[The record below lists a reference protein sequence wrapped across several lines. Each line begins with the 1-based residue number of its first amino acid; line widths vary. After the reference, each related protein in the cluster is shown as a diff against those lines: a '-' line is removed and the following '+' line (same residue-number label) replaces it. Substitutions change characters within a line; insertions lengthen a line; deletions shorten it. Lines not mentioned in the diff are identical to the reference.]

1 MLSKIFNAFTRFQT
15 KMALIPL
22 EAELNAAKGGFSI
35 ATGAHG
41 GAMIRIDDKT
51 AQAIIARAEKD
62 IEALKLK
69 L

>member
-1 MLSKIFNAFTRFQT
+1 MLAKIFNTISRFHT
-15 KMALIPL
+15 KMELIGL

-41 GAMIRIDDKT
+41 GAMIKIDEK
-51 AQAIIARAEKD
+51 AARLIIERTEKE